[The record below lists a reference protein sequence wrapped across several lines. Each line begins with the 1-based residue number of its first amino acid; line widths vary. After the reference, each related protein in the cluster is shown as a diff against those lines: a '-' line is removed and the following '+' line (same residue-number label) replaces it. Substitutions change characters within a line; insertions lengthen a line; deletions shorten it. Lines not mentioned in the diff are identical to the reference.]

1 MKLAVLPLMMF
12 CGVGLSACGGG
23 SDETTAP
30 PTPTTAT
37 FNFQISDAP
46 VDGATAVVVCFN
58 SIELTGNGL
67 GTQKYLI
74 GSDAVAAAPNTE
86 CKNAQGQVIANTRG
100 VDLMK
105 LPGSLAEAL
114 VSGATVPAG
123 NYGQLR
129 LVLTDGSY
137 IQLKDGSRAALTV
150 PSNELKLNGPVL
162 SAGGTFSYTLEFD
175 LRKAVV
181 ATSGNRGYQLKPT
194 GLRLVDT
201 SQIGHLKGNVSETL
215 LLNAACPL
223 APRENRLPVAAV
235 YLYKGGNL
243 AVDTLGDN
251 GGVAPNLPYAS
262 APVKYDGASLYQYE
276 IGFVDAGTYTA
287 AVTCQLTDEP
297 EQADPLTFLQTK
309 TVTVTVGKQAQ
320 QLDF

>member
-1 MKLAVLPLMMF
+1 MKLAVLPLMML

-23 SDETTAP
+23 STETSAP
-30 PTPTTAT
+30 APTTAT
-37 FNFQISDAP
+37 FSFQVSDAP
-46 VDGATAVVVCFN
+46 VDDATAVVVCFN

-74 GSDAVAAAPNTE
+74 GSDAVAAAPNNE
-86 CKNAQGQVIANTRG
+86 CKNAQGQVLANTRG

-129 LVLTDGSY
+129 LVIADGSY
-137 IQLKDGSRAALTV
+137 IQLKDGSRMALTV
-150 PSNELKLNGPVL
+150 PSNELKLKGPVL
-162 SAGGTFSYTLEFD
+162 SAGSTFSYTLEFD

-181 ATSGNRGYQLKPT
+181 ATGGNRGYQLKPT

-223 APRENRLPVAAV
+223 APKENRLPVAAV

-243 AVDTLGDN
+243 AADTLGDN

-262 APVKYDGASLYQYE
+262 APVKYDGASMYQYE
-276 IGFVDAGTYTA
+276 IGFIDAGVYTA
-287 AVTCQLTDEP
+287 AVTCQLTDDP
-297 EQADPLTFLQTK
+297 EKADPLRFLQTK

>member
-1 MKLAVLPLMMF
+1 
-12 CGVGLSACGGG
+12 
-23 SDETTAP
+23 
-30 PTPTTAT
+30 
-37 FNFQISDAP
+37 
-46 VDGATAVVVCFN
+46 
-58 SIELTGNGL
+58 
-67 GTQKYLI
+67 
-74 GSDAVAAAPNTE
+74 
-86 CKNAQGQVIANTRG
+86 
-100 VDLMK
+100 MK

-129 LVLTDGSY
+129 LVIADGSY
-137 IQLKDGSRAALTV
+137 IQLKDGSRVGLTV
-150 PSNELKLNGPVL
+150 PSNELKLKGPVL
-162 SAGGTFSYTLEFD
+162 SAGSTFSYTLEFD

-181 ATSGNRGYQLKPT
+181 ATGGNRGYQLKPT

-223 APRENRLPVAAV
+223 APKENRLPVAAV

-243 AVDTLGDN
+243 AADTLGDN

-262 APVKYDGASLYQYE
+262 APVKYDGASMYQYE
-276 IGFVDAGTYTA
+276 IGFIDAGVYTA
-287 AVTCQLTDEP
+287 ALTCQLTDDP
-297 EQADPLTFLQTK
+297 EKADPLRFLQTK